1 MKEKVF
7 DLATAQAV
15 ELDVVYAGYG
25 DDVALWID
33 RDPDKEIDPNFRDV
47 RTTVRLT
54 PEEAVDLANRLI
66 DAAKDEERS
75 ELAAELA

>member
-54 PEEAVDLANRLI
+54 PEKAVDLANRLI
-66 DAAKDEERS
+66 DAA
-75 ELAAELA
+75 